1 MENKQ
6 EFFPVVKAGKDG
18 FVYLC
23 EDPIK
28 IDDKKTD
35 IKDLPTALA
44 RMRQKYSTVVYFREA
59 VLPDPD
65 PAYMVFIR
73 KVLDSI
79 AAQKFMIRMGDS
91 YLGQYGEITNFTLH
105 IAPDM
110 FRFGADKGEVMVFA
124 YKPEGEKEL
133 KIFKSDLAAEADWR
147 NTIAKD
153 FAMLYHA
160 NRLSSTMPSDKEKA
174 FAEGEMGKPSV
185 HISVVINGKHQWA
198 SRYPLSAI
206 PGNIK
211 SFMEDCRL
219 LGGRYFL
226 GNK

>member
-6 EFFPVVKAGKDG
+6 EFLPVVKTGRDG

-23 EDPIK
+23 EDPMK
-28 IDDKKTD
+28 IDDIKTD
-35 IKDLPTALA
+35 LKDLPAALA
-44 RMRQKYSTVVYFREA
+44 RMRQKYKAVVYFREA

-65 PAYMVFIR
+65 PAYMAFIR

-79 AAQKFMIRMGDS
+79 AAHKFMIRMGDS
-91 YLGQYGEITNFTLH
+91 YLSQYGEITNFTLH
-105 IAPDM
+105 VAPDM

-124 YKPEGEKEL
+124 YKPEGDKDL
-133 KIFKSDLAAEADWR
+133 KIYKSDLSSEADWK

-160 NRLSSTMPSDKEKA
+160 NRLSSTSPYEKEKA
-174 FAEGEMGKPSV
+174 FAEGEMDKPSV
-185 HISVVINGKHQWA
+185 HISVVINGKHQWV
-198 SRYPLSAI
+198 SRYSMNAI

-226 GNK
+226 GSK

>member
-23 EDPIK
+23 ENPVK

-35 IKDLPTALA
+35 IKDLPAALA

-59 VLPDPD
+59 VLPDPGT
-65 PAYMVFIR
+65 AYMSHIR
-73 KVLDSI
+73 KVLDTI
-79 AAQKFMIRMGDS
+79 AAHKFMIRMGDS
-91 YLGQYGEITNFTLH
+91 YLEHFGEITNFALH
-105 IAPDM
+105 IAPDRL
-110 FRFGADKGEVMVFA
+110 RFGADKGEVMVFA
-124 YKPEGEKEL
+124 YVPEGEKEM
-133 KIFKSDLAAEADWR
+133 KVYKSDLNSEADWQK
-147 NTIAKD
+147 TIARD
-153 FAMLYHA
+153 FAMLYHS
-160 NRLSSTMPSDKEKA
+160 NRLSSTMPNEKEKA
-174 FAEGEMGKPSV
+174 FAEDEMDKPSV
-185 HISVVINGKHQWA
+185 HISVVINGKHQWV
-198 SRYPLSAI
+198 SRYAADTV

-211 SFMEDCRL
+211 SFIEDCRL